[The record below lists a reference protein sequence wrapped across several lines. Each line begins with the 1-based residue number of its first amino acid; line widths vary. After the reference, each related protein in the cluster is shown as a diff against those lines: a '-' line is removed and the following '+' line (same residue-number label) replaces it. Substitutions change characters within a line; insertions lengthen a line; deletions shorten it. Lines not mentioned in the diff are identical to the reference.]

1 MTRRLASIVYS
12 GYFNHD
18 THSAESRWERRGFV
32 RRWWRLNRAD
42 RRWTP
47 PDYRML
53 CRALVA
59 QQDGHLQ
66 RGPLAL
72 IWVEAL
78 PGRPRR
84 PDEPLRGMA
93 VGMMEEPVAAAV
105 VMADPRRRDRTAYL
119 ALPACANDEESLD
132 RLLAA
137 AQEHAW
143 SLGCDRLLGPV
154 GLSPYLQA
162 GALCDHFHRAP
173 PLYTPY
179 NPPYLPDVLQTSLD
193 AIRMTQLYQVAVSA
207 PAPSAPP
214 PAAVGPAQLV
224 PLDPARLAGDLLPL
238 FAATLAEGADF
249 PPPDAAEAAFLL
261 AWWGCY
267 PLAGWLAL
275 ADATPAGYVLHQP
288 DLAPL
293 LRRADG
299 GRGWWRRGWLA
310 WRRTRPVDAGRLL
323 AGGVLPAWRGRGIGS
338 QLWQQ
343 TLADA
348 AAQGWQTLTLGP
360 LDPQGQAAV
369 FFAARGA
376 IAQQRYA
383 LYAAG
388 G

>member
-1 MTRRLASIVYS
+1 MYS
-12 GYFNHD
+12 GYFNHY
-18 THSAESRWERRGFV
+18 TRSAESRWERRDFV

-47 PDYRML
+47 PDYRLL

-59 QQDGHLQ
+59 QRDSHLQ
-66 RGPLAL
+66 RGRLAL
-72 IWVEAL
+72 VWVEAL
-78 PGRPRR
+78 PGRPRQ
-84 PDEPLRGMA
+84 PNEPLRGMA
-93 VGMMEEPVAAAV
+93 LGMMEEPVAAAV

-119 ALPACANDEESLD
+119 GLLACANDEEGLD

-173 PLYTPY
+173 PLHTPY

-193 AIRMTQLYQVAVSA
+193 AIQTTRLYQVAVSV
-207 PAPSAPP
+207 PAPSAPTP
-214 PAAVGPAQLV
+214 SAGPAQLV

-238 FAATLAEGADF
+238 FAATLAEGTDF

-261 AWWGCY
+261 AWWGRY
-267 PLAGWLAL
+267 PLSGWLAL
-275 ADATPAGYVLHQP
+275 AGATPVGYVLHQP

-293 LRRADG
+293 MRWAGG
-299 GRGWWRRGWLA
+299 GRAWWRRGWLA
-310 WRRTRPVDAGRLL
+310 WRRTHPASAGRLL

-360 LDPQGQAAV
+360 LDPQSQAAAFLTV
-369 FFAARGA
+369 RGA
-376 IAQQRYA
+376 IAQQSYA
-383 LYAAG
+383 LYATEG
-388 G
+388 